1 MGGGMVTDLAE
12 WRKGFL
18 SGSRRDIGKKKVSL
32 SCGNQSSGARG
43 HAYFMPF
50 VEPREKSIKRPTEHL
65 VIYVFIF

>member
-1 MGGGMVTDLAE
+1 MGGGKVTDLAE

-18 SGSRRDIGKKKVSL
+18 SASRRDIGKKKVSL

-50 VEPREKSIKRPTEHL
+50 VEPREKSIKRGL
-65 VIYVFIF
+65 QNIWLFMYLF